1 MTELDNLLA
10 EASKRACEAVV
21 LSTLRQVHLL
31 VEGSLRPFSNRA
43 LSTQEIVDLLMEVA
57 PATVSTSLEGDCELT
72 FTFRAALGQVDVKV
86 DKKSDFI
93 FARIAVPRAA
103 APSRVSR
110 TPLSPFEGLDLDL
123 SGIAE
128 AASAVPAP
136 IPPPARPAPPPA
148 RPVPA
153 AAPQAKPAQPGA
165 APIKGVFP
173 KPFGCEVELEVG
185 TFSHQKPELAE
196 LGVPDVEPDF
206 GTGRDFQ
213 MDAAADEP
221 LELDTSDHSAGPGVQ
236 VNREALTP
244 AGLSSPVPAALSV
257 EELVDDVLVPAAGAA
272 PAVPQPAPVR
282 DSPIPPDRRPLVSSS
297 AVAAP
302 LQRHLRTLVDNNGS
316 DLHLA
321 PGSPPR
327 IRVRG
332 ELVGVGD
339 TLLTPTDLE
348 AMFEQVLDADQKQ
361 RWKKD
366 FALDFSL
373 DVLGIGRFRANAFR
387 QRKGLNL
394 VFRSIAPR
402 IPTLAELGLPPAAER
417 LTTFPNG
424 LILVTGPAGCGKST
438 TQAAIV
444 DRINETWH
452 DHVITVEDPIE
463 FVHPVKHCLVNQRE
477 VGTHVRTFA
486 EALRSALREDP
497 DVILVGELRDLETIQ
512 LAITA
517 AETGHLVLGTLH
529 TIDAARTV
537 DRLVDV
543 FPGEQKLQM
552 RSMVSESLRGV
563 ISQRL
568 LPAAEGNGRVAAF
581 ELLLSDRSISNLI
594 REGKTFQ
601 IANILKTSK
610 AKGMVAMDDSIIA
623 LARARKI
630 TVEVA
635 LQNMERPE
643 DLTKLLKQLGPTGF
657 LAPPG
662 PARPGA
668 PAAGGVANAPASARA
683 KSAPAPVPVPGRKS

>member
-1 MTELDNLLA
+1 VTTRIDELLA
-10 EASKRACEAVV
+10 EATKRSCEAVV
-21 LSTLRQVHLL
+21 VSSMRQVHLL

-43 LSTQEIVDLLMEVA
+43 MSTREILDMLLEVA
-57 PATVSTSLEGDCELT
+57 PATVCSSLEGDCELT
-72 FTFRAALGQVDVKV
+72 FTFKGALGQVDVKV
-86 DKKSDFI
+86 DKKAEFV
-93 FARIAVPRAA
+93 FARVQIPRSCVVNRA
-103 APSRVSR
+103 SR

-123 SGIAE
+123 SGIADAVS
-128 AASAVPAP
+128 AAPV
-136 IPPPARPAPPPA
+136 PPPA
-148 RPVPA
+148 RPVPPPAA
-153 AAPQAKPAQPGA
+153 AAPV
-165 APIKGVFP
+165 KGVFP
-173 KPFGCEVELEVG
+173 KPFGCEVELELG
-185 TFSHQKPELAE
+185 TFMGKKPDLAA

-206 GTGRDFQ
+206 GTGRDFE
-213 MDAAADEP
+213 MGGAAEEP
-221 LELDTSDHSAGPGVQ
+221 LELDVGDHS
-236 VNREALTP
+236 
-244 AGLSSPVPAALSV
+244 VPAAPAGGSLPAHPVSR
-257 EELVDDVLVPAAGAA
+257 EAPAPSAGSLRPAAAAGAPSGWADDDELMPANGPSAPPA
-272 PAVPQPAPVR
+272 PAPKRNAPT
-282 DSPIPPDRRPLVSSS
+282 PPDRRPV
-297 AVAAP
+297 APAAP
-302 LQRHLRTLVDNNGS
+302 APAAVLASAPAHATGGGNLGSTLPRMLQALVDNGGS

-327 IRVRG
+327 IRIRG
-332 ELVGVGD
+332 ELVGMGD
-339 TLLTPTDLE
+339 ALLTSGELE
-348 AMFEQVLDADQKQ
+348 QMYEHVLDPEQKE
-361 RWKKD
+361 RWKKE

-373 DVLGIGRFRANAFR
+373 DVPGLGRFRANVFR
-387 QRKGLNL
+387 QRKGINL
-394 VFRSIAPR
+394 VFRAISPKV
-402 IPTLAELGLPPAAER
+402 PTLAELGLPPAAEK

-463 FVHPVKHCLVNQRE
+463 FVHPVKNCLVNQRE

-529 TIDAARTV
+529 TIDSARTV
-537 DRLVDV
+537 DRLIDV

-568 LPAAEGNGRVAAF
+568 LPLAEGNGRVAAF
-581 ELLLSDRSISNLI
+581 ELLLADRSISNLI

-601 IANILKTSK
+601 IPNILKTGK
-610 AKGMVAMDDSIIA
+610 AKGMVSMDDSVIA
-623 LARARKI
+623 LVKAKKI

-643 DLTKLLKQLGPTGF
+643 ELTKLLKAAGPQ
-657 LAPPG
+657 
-662 PARPGA
+662 RPGA
-668 PAAGGVANAPASARA
+668 GPGGAAAAAAAAKGKGAPA
-683 KSAPAPVPVPGRKS
+683 PGRKS